1 MSGQLLGG
9 AGGRGNPGGCR
20 GRRWGGRSP
29 ETAIQIFFSV
39 ENKINN
45 QSVSHLK
52 GDDVDGTVSRGLEI
66 HQLQGSSQGQ
76 GRGAGGVHLTNITI
90 VSRKNIYIN

>member
-1 MSGQLLGG
+1 MSEPRLGG

-39 ENKINN
+39 VNKINN

-52 GDDVDGTVSRGLEI
+52 GDDVDGTVSRGLKVD
-66 HQLQGSSQGQ
+66 QLQGSGQGQ
-76 GRGAGGVHLTNITI
+76 GRGAGGIHLTNITI
-90 VSRKNIYIN
+90 DKIKYLH